1 MKYIVTSNSENI
13 CRYPR
18 LIFPQTFLSPV
29 DPDEVGVA
37 GLLVAGHGDPGGED
51 VGGGAGAVQ
60 AGVGGRAAGD
70 VLRLATHVVTWWA
83 AGVARLDLTL
93 VQLLVQLP
101 AHGALQREADLVVL
115 GTHHLLH
122 STQSR
127 VTLRDRLYLQTQHS
141 FVHLHVDYTHH
152 HDHAGQE
159 EDRDDGDNHK
169 SSPVPDQLGLLLSLH
184 AVVVEVPV
192 EEALRPV
199 VRSVGPAHHSAL
211 GGGLD
216 WREYIYVLPSV

>member
-1 MKYIVTSNSENI
+1 M
-13 CRYPR
+13 
-18 LIFPQTFLSPV
+18 
-29 DPDEVGVA
+29 GVA

-60 AGVGGRAAGD
+60 AGVGGLAAGD
-70 VLRLATHVVTWWA
+70 VLGLATHVVTRWT

-101 AHGALQREADLVVL
+101 AHGALQREADLVIL

-127 VTLRDRLYLQTQHS
+127 HTHRDCLYLQTQHS

-159 EDRDDGDNHK
+159 EDGDDGDDHK

-199 VRSVGPAHHSAL
+199 VGGVGPAHPSGL
-211 GGGLD
+211 GGCVD
-216 WREYIYVLPSV
+216 